1 MSSDPGGPLNLCK
14 SLQQGLD
21 MGKLLANRVLRVQQ
35 KCDIILIVNLW

>member
-21 MGKLLANRVLRVQQ
+21 MGKLQGNASLNSGV
-35 KCDIILIVNLW
+35 

>member
-21 MGKLLANRVLRVQQ
+21 MGKLLANRVGCDFLR
-35 KCDIILIVNLW
+35 